1 MGMKGISPLIA
12 VIMLIG
18 LVMIVA
24 GIFASFTQNLALE
37 QIQNVRFCSEA
48 AASIYP
54 STSFDS
60 LTGDLNLIIYNS
72 GQRDMDFIVFFTYDN
87 GTVVKYGGNVS
98 TSSQDIATESVSGLP
113 SNLYE
118 VTIQSTE
125 CPGVQDLWY
134 A

>member
-1 MGMKGISPLIA
+1 MVMKGISPLIA

-24 GIFASFTQNLALE
+24 GIFATFTQNLAMN
-37 QIQNVRFCSEA
+37 QIQSVRFCSEA
-48 AASIYP
+48 SASIYP

-60 LTGDLNLIIYNS
+60 LSGDLNLIIYNS
-72 GQRDMDFIVFFTYDN
+72 GKRDLDFIVFFTYDN
-87 GTVVKYGGNVS
+87 KTVEKYGSTVS
-98 TSSQDIATESVSGLP
+98 VASQDIATQSITGLP
-113 SNLYE
+113 DNLE
-118 VTIQSTE
+118 QVTIQSTD

>member
-24 GIFASFTQNLALE
+24 GIFATFTQNLALE

-48 AASIYP
+48 SASIYP
-54 STSFDS
+54 STNFDS
-60 LTGDLNLIIYNS
+60 LSGDLNLIIYNS
-72 GQRDMDFIVFFTYDN
+72 GERDMDFIVFFTYDN
-87 GTVVKYGGNVS
+87 GTVEKHASTVS
-98 TSSQDIATESVSGLP
+98 TASQDITTEAITGLP
-113 SNLYE
+113 GNLDQ